1 MPRNVLSVLVENEAG
16 VLARISG
23 LFSRR
28 GYNIESLTVGASEI
42 NGLSRMVI
50 VTQVEEVEQITKQL
64 NKLINTIKITN
75 LSELDFVDREL
86 ALIKVHSKGHR
97 AEIIEIVD
105 LFRARIID
113 VADDSLIL
121 EVTGND
127 EKISAI
133 LQLLSSFGIKELVRT
148 GAIAMQ
154 RGGLKK
160 NSNKKKKQAL
170 LN

>member
-160 NSNKKKKQAL
+160 EQ
-170 LN
+170 